1 MVNCA
6 IDHRL
11 QRRTH
16 VLQHFLIVS
25 LLALLGSAAALAQDI
40 RYISD
45 TQYIPVRSGAGN
57 EFRIIHRGIPS
68 GTRLTVSRESEDGTW
83 AEITTDGG
91 TTGWV
96 RSQYLMSTVPAK
108 TLVDSARTRAEQLA
122 EENASL
128 TAELN
133 QLKEVRGELESSI
146 DSADGT
152 LQAVT
157 EELAQLKQ
165 ISGRSLELD
174 AENRR
179 LVEDVENLRAQADM
193 LGAEN
198 QRLQENLRS
207 SAFIDGALAV
217 LLGVVITLVVPR
229 LWPKRRRNDGWA

>member
-1 MVNCA
+1 M
-6 IDHRL
+6 
-11 QRRTH
+11 
-16 VLQHFLIVS
+16 QHFLIVS
-25 LLALLGSAAALAQDI
+25 LLAILGSAAALAQDI

>member
-25 LLALLGSAAALAQDI
+25 LLAILGSAAALAQDI

-157 EELAQLKQ
+157 EELAQL
-165 ISGRSLELD
+165 
-174 AENRR
+174 
-179 LVEDVENLRAQADM
+179 
-193 LGAEN
+193 
-198 QRLQENLRS
+198 
-207 SAFIDGALAV
+207 
-217 LLGVVITLVVPR
+217 
-229 LWPKRRRNDGWA
+229 